1 MLVSAV
7 QERESAVCI
16 RISPPFETPSRAPI
30 PPLVITEH
38 QAELPASCLFT
49 RGGVYVHAESLQ
61 SCLTLWDPMDYSPP
75 GSSVHGDSPG
85 KNTGVDCHFLLQGIF
100 PTQGS
105 NLLLLGLL
113 HWQDSLPRSQPGKPS
128 TVCRSMLISQFVPP
142 SSLPTVSTS
151 PFSASASPFLPCR
164 WVRQYPF
171 YRCHIYVLKFLH
183 F

>member
-1 MLVSAV
+1 MVVSAV

-16 RISPPFETPSRAPI
+16 HISPPLETPSHAPI

-38 QAELPASCLFT
+38 QAELPASCLFM

-100 PTQGS
+100 PT
-105 NLLLLGLL
+105 
-113 HWQDSLPRSQPGKPS
+113 
-128 TVCRSMLISQFVPP
+128 
-142 SSLPTVSTS
+142 
-151 PFSASASPFLPCR
+151 
-164 WVRQYPF
+164 
-171 YRCHIYVLKFLH
+171 
-183 F
+183 